1 MHLCPPVRVW
11 RLQNHG
17 TYILQLLWLTSVTR
31 NCQRVPVV
39 FKCDNSSGHFVCPWR
54 VPVVQT
60 FYVCWFFSSAWGFR
74 RFSQPSHSNV
84 LKLAMTYYSG
94 KLLRSSSA
102 VMLFSLLAKW
112 KLQLVSD
119 RWSSTI
125 CLNYLSFLNTIA
137 ELRKATCQLR
147 HCMSVWPNAWNNSIS
162 SSRIFTKFDI
172 PAFFRKSVEK
182 IQVSLKA
189 GKNNGYF
196 TWRRFHVYD
205 IALNDS

>member
-1 MHLCPPVRVW
+1 M
-11 RLQNHG
+11 
-17 TYILQLLWLTSVTR
+17 
-31 NCQRVPVV
+31 
-39 FKCDNSSGHFVCPWR
+39 FKSDNSSGHFVCPWR
-54 VPVVQT
+54 VPVLQT

-84 LKLAMTYYSG
+84 LKLAMTYYPG

-102 VMLFSLLAKW
+102 VMLSSLLAKW

-119 RWSSTI
+119 RWSI
-125 CLNYLSFLNTIA
+125 NDLFELLVIFKHDRRIA
-137 ELRKATCQLR
+137 KSDCQLR
-147 HCMSVWPNAWNNSIS
+147 HCMSVWPNAWNNSIP

-172 PAFFRKSVEK
+172 PDFFRKSVEK
-182 IQVSLKA
+182 IQVSLKP

-196 TWRRFHVYD
+196 TWRRFHIYD